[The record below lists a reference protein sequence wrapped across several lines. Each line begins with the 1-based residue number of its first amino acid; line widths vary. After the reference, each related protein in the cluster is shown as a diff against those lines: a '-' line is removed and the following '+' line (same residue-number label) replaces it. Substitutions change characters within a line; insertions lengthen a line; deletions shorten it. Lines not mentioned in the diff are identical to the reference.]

1 MIHSTTL
8 TELILLTT
16 GAVAIAVAS
25 YIYGLSAGI
34 EKERRKNG

>member
-1 MIHSTTL
+1 MTHSTTL
-8 TELILLTT
+8 TELILLTS
-16 GAVAIAVAS
+16 GAIVIAVAS

>member
-1 MIHSTTL
+1 MTHSTTL
-8 TELILLTT
+8 TELTVLLS

-25 YIYGLSAGI
+25 YIYGLLAGI